1 MVKNLFRSFF
11 GVCLAVSFV
20 AIPVMLF
27 AQDAPAEA
35 PVQATSMFNIIV
47 SGGGAIGIVIILLS
61 VVSMTL
67 IIENMISLNRDKLIP
82 PGALS
87 TLEGMFDDEDYEGA
101 LQLCEAEDSPLTNT
115 LSPALARMDGGYE
128 AMLDGLIESGDE
140 QATYLGQKISYLSLI
155 AGVSPML
162 GLFGTVWGMIRAF
175 DKISKTG
182 GAAKPDELAE
192 GIMLALVTTFLGLF
206 VAIPT
211 SAFYFFLRNRVS
223 RIVIEINAVCS
234 ELLERFR
241 E

>member
-1 MVKNLFRSFF
+1 MYKNFF
-11 GVCLAVSFV
+11 KTCFYVCLV
-20 AIPVMLF
+20 AFLVGIPVMLF
-27 AQDAPAEA
+27 AQDAAGDP
-35 PVQATSMFNIIV
+35 PVQSTSMFSIIV
-47 SGGGAIGIVIILLS
+47 QGGGAIGWVIILLS

-82 PGALS
+82 PGALT

-128 AMLDGLIESGDE
+128 AMLDALIESGDE

-155 AGVSPML
+155 AGISPML
-162 GLFGTVWGMIRAF
+162 GLFGTVWGMIVAF
-175 DKISKTG
+175 DTIRQTG